1 MSFLPVPA
9 PLRLKKREDTRLQM
23 GHLWIYSN
31 EIDVAQTP
39 LKHFQPGQLVVIER
53 HDGKALGLGYINP
66 HTLLC
71 ARLLTY
77 GVALTFDQTEIAR
90 RIQQALALR
99 TALFSKPFYRLIYAE
114 SDALPG
120 LIVDRYD
127 DILVVQITTYGMEL
141 LQNQII
147 QALKQEINPR
157 AILLRNDHGMRAVEG
172 LPEYVQEA
180 YGQVPKILTLEEN
193 GVAFS
198 ISPWTGQ
205 KTGWFYDHRENR
217 AQLSRY
223 VSGKRVLDLFSY
235 VGGWGIQA
243 AVNGAKEVCSIDSS
257 SQALEMLQT
266 NAVLNHVQDRVY
278 TRQGDV
284 FAQLK
289 ALNDSAEKFDVIIID
304 PPAFIKKRKDI
315 AAGLIAYQR
324 VNELAMRLL
333 QKDGFLISASCSQHF
348 TKEQLI
354 QSVQAAGVKYKRLIQ
369 IVAQG
374 HQAADHP
381 VHPAIVETDYLKA
394 VFCRVS

>member
-1 MSFLPVPA
+1 MSTPS

-39 LKHFQPGQLVVIER
+39 LKNFQSGQMVTIER
-53 HDGKALGLGYINP
+53 YDGRSLGLGYINP

-77 GVALTFDQTEIAR
+77 DVALTFDHIEIAR
-90 RIQQALALR
+90 RIQRALALR
-99 TALFSKPFYRLIYAE
+99 TAFFPKPFYRLVYAE

-120 LIVDRYD
+120 LIVDRYGD
-127 DILVVQITTYGMEL
+127 TLVVQITTAGMEL
-141 LQNQII
+141 LQSQII
-147 QALKQEINPR
+147 QALKQVVNPQ

-172 LPEYVQEA
+172 LPEYVLEA
-180 YGQVPKILTLEEN
+180 YGQVPPTVTLEEN
-193 GVAFS
+193 GVAFT

-217 AQLSRY
+217 AQLPRY

-243 AVNGAKEVCSIDSS
+243 AVNGATEVCCIDSS
-257 SQALEMLQT
+257 APALEMLQT
-266 NAVLNHVQDRVY
+266 NCALNNVADRVQ

-284 FAQLK
+284 FGQLK
-289 ALNDSAEKFDVIIID
+289 ALIDSAEKYDVIIID

-333 QKDGFLISASCSQHF
+333 RPEGFLISASCSQHF
-348 TKEQLI
+348 TKEQLT
-354 QSVQAAGVKYKRLIQ
+354 QAVQAAGMKHKRRVQ

-381 VHPAIVETDYLKA
+381 VHPAIPETDYLKA
-394 VFCRVS
+394 LFCRVS

>member
-1 MSFLPVPA
+1 MPTA
-9 PLRLKKREDTRLQM
+9 TPLRLKRREDIRLQM

-39 LKHFQPGQLVVIER
+39 LKNFQPGQLVTLER
-53 HDGKALGLGYINP
+53 YDRKPLGLGYINP

-71 ARLLTY
+71 ARLLTTDP
-77 GVALTFDQTEIAR
+77 ALTFDHTEIAR
-90 RIQQALALR
+90 RIQRALALR
-99 TALFSKPFYRLIYAE
+99 SAFFSKPFYRLVYAE

-120 LIVDRYD
+120 LIVDRYGD
-127 DILVVQITTYGMEL
+127 TLVVQITTAGMEL
-141 LQNQII
+141 LQSQII
-147 QALKQEINPR
+147 QALKQVVNPQ

-172 LPEYVQEA
+172 LPEYVLEA
-180 YGQVPKILTLEEN
+180 YGQVPSTVTLEEN
-193 GVAFS
+193 GAAFT

-243 AVNGAKEVCSIDSS
+243 AVNGATEVCCIDSS
-257 SQALEMLQT
+257 APALEMLQT
-266 NAVLNHVQDRVY
+266 NCGLNNVADRVQ

-284 FAQLK
+284 FDQLK
-289 ALNDSAEKFDVIIID
+289 ALIDSAEKYDVIIID

-333 QKDGFLISASCSQHF
+333 RPEGFLITASCSQHF
-348 TKEQLI
+348 TKEQLT
-354 QSVQAAGVKYKRLIQ
+354 QSVLAAGVKHKRTVQ

-381 VHPAIVETDYLKA
+381 VHPAISETDYLKA
-394 VFCRVS
+394 LFCRVS